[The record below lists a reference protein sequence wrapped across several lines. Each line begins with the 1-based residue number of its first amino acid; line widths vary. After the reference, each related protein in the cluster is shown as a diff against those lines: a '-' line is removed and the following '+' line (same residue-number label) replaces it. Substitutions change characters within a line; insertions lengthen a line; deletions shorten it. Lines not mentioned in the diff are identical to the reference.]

1 MEDYSEYM
9 KNLPVI
15 PEIAVKILSIA
26 EDNMDISF
34 HDLEEIIKVDPA
46 LTAKVLK
53 VANSAL
59 YARQSQINNLSRA
72 ISLLGFK
79 TIKNLV
85 LIISA
90 ASAFKVEGKL
100 PFFRDFWKT
109 AVLTAFYSRE
119 LANEFFDDSM
129 AEDVFLSGLIHR
141 IGQIALYRH
150 NPEIYEDI
158 IDHSKLDSINLSEVE
173 KDYYEID
180 HRNLGANI
188 LNSWSFPEIFIDCA
202 REYGYKNIISKY
214 KKEIILVSL
223 ADLLSKESINK
234 IEIDE
239 NMLDDNQWLD
249 FLGLTYNV
257 FIDIKN
263 KITERLNNND
273 EYKECEII
281 FSSL

>member
-1 MEDYSEYM
+1 MENYSEYM
-9 KNLPVI
+9 KDLPVI
-15 PEIAVKILSIA
+15 PEIAIKILSIA
-26 EDNMDISF
+26 EDNMNISF
-34 HDLEEIIKVDPA
+34 HDLEEIIKIDPA

-85 LIISA
+85 LILSA

-109 AVLTAFYSRE
+109 GVLTAFYSRE
-119 LANEFFDDSM
+119 LANELFDESM

-150 NPEIYEDI
+150 NPEIYIDI
-158 IDHSKLDSINLSEVE
+158 IKHSQLDPVNLSEIE
-173 KDYYEID
+173 KDYYDID
-180 HRNLGANI
+180 HRTLGANI
-188 LNSWSFPEIFIDCA
+188 LSSWSFPEVFIDCA

-214 KKEIILVSL
+214 KKEIIIVSL
-223 ADLLSKESINK
+223 ADLMSKDTINGF
-234 IEIDE
+234 ELTQDFLE
-239 NMLDDNQWLD
+239 ETQWLS
-249 FLGLTYNV
+249 FLGLTFNV
-257 FIDIKN
+257 FQEIKSEIVKN
-263 KITERLNNND
+263 LNNSE
-273 EYKECEII
+273 EYKECEVI
-281 FSSL
+281 FASL